1 VAGHRLSTGTVEEV
15 LSTHGKVAEVAV
27 IGAKD
32 VMKGEKPLGFI
43 VLKAGVDRAEAD
55 QIIKET
61 YELVRSE

>member
-1 VAGHRLSTGTVEEV
+1 M